1 LLDSL
6 LQESECRHRR
16 MSGSA
21 TKLKKKRRPSVSPLT
36 TNTEIE
42 AHRSLERYQTRE
54 LRKKESES
62 LEKRPVSV
70 VISKDGEEPLSQK
83 ELYKKKIARHNERRR
98 ARGGEESPA
107 ESPEVVAKPRPK
119 LTVTVRGGESA
130 PSVLTASKRAKLKLL
145 VSNSEPKNDL
155 QVGKEN
161 TNTSNSTKRELS
173 TERNHSPKKE

>member
-1 LLDSL
+1 
-6 LQESECRHRR
+6 

-42 AHRSLERYQTRE
+42 AHRSLERWVQIPDDENLTHDWSLRYQTRE

-119 LTVTVRGGESA
+119 YVSPKNLT
-130 PSVLTASKRAKLKLL
+130 LKLKAFFW
-145 VSNSEPKNDL
+145 D
-155 QVGKEN
+155 
-161 TNTSNSTKRELS
+161 
-173 TERNHSPKKE
+173 

>member
-1 LLDSL
+1 
-6 LQESECRHRR
+6 

-42 AHRSLERYQTRE
+42 AHRSLERWVEITDDENLTHGWSLRYQTRE

-98 ARGGEESPA
+98 ARAGEESPA

-119 LTVTVRGGESA
+119 YV
-130 PSVLTASKRAKLKLL
+130 
-145 VSNSEPKNDL
+145 
-155 QVGKEN
+155 
-161 TNTSNSTKRELS
+161 
-173 TERNHSPKKE
+173 